1 MNITVL
7 CGGISPERDVSLR
20 SGALVANA
28 LKTLGHHVA
37 LVDSFAGIDN
47 PASANFTTD
56 PSPVPSIAKTE
67 PNLDEVR
74 AKYRAPGDRSVIGKG
89 VIDVCRRADVV
100 FIALHGG
107 EGEGGQ
113 IQAALDCFGVR
124 YTGSG
129 HTSAGIALD
138 KDITKRLLRF
148 AGVDTADWL
157 RFDGNNQNAG
167 ADEYGGGKYS
177 NHNGRAEKIL
187 REIGIPCV
195 IKPLTGGSS
204 CGVTI
209 VRREYELNAAI
220 ALAEKYQSDFIAEK
234 FIPGRELTV
243 GVLEDPDTRRARAL
257 PVVEII
263 PRVGG
268 YDYVNKYQAGAT
280 AEICPAEIPEDIAQ
294 RAAKIAETVHR
305 TLGLRGYSRT
315 DMIYEESTGRIVTL
329 EVNTSPGMT
338 DTSLIP
344 TAAKAAGITFPR
356 LCEIIATLE

>member
-37 LVDSFAGIDN
+37 LVDSFVGVEN
-47 PASANFTTD
+47 PADANFTTD
-56 PSPVPSIAKTE
+56 PSPVPAIAKTE
-67 PNLDEVR
+67 PNLDEIR

-89 VIDVCRRADVV
+89 VIDLCRRADVV

-129 HTSAGIALD
+129 HTAAGIALD
-138 KDITKRLLRF
+138 KDLTKRLLRF

-157 RFDGNNQNAG
+157 RFGNG
-167 ADEYGGGKYS
+167 GCADS
-177 NHNGRAEKIL
+177 REKIL
-187 REIGIPCV
+187 KEIGIPCV

-209 VRREYELNAAI
+209 VRREDELNQAI

-243 GVLEDPDTRRARAL
+243 GVLEDPETRRARAL
-257 PVVEII
+257 PAVEII

-280 AEICPAEIPEDIAQ
+280 AEICPAEIPEDIAK

-305 TLGLRGYSRT
+305 ALGLRGYSRT
-315 DMIYEESTGRIVTL
+315 DIIYDESTGRLVTL

-344 TAAKAAGITFPR
+344 LEANAAGISFPR
-356 LCEIIATLE
+356 LCEIIAELGMTSR